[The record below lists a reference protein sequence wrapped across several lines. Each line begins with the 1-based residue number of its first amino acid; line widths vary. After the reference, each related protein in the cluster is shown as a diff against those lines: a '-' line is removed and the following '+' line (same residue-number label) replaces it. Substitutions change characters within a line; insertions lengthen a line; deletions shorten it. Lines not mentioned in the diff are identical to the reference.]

1 MIRPTINNKH
11 RLALLPVFLFSTFAL
26 GVVEVSSADNPKK
39 KEMAAKQEMAAPVDN
54 ADGGYCSNILDA
66 ASEARAAFRLKKLKD
81 IEAEIEKRIAALEE
95 KSQEIKSWLERREKF
110 IDKAQGQLVAI
121 YKQMR
126 PDAAALQLAVLD
138 EMTAA
143 AILLKLKPRTA
154 SSILNEMDP
163 KLAARLASFVS
174 YAAKKAAKKGQS

>member
-1 MIRPTINNKH
+1 MSRPASSFTH
-11 RLALLPVFLFSTFAL
+11 RGIVLSMVAAGILCL
-26 GVVEVSSADNPKK
+26 G
-39 KEMAAKQEMAAPVDN
+39 MAAAGGAEKSMAPKSAPSAPA
-54 ADGGYCSNILDA
+54 ADGGYCTNILDA
-66 ASEARAAFRLKKLKD
+66 ASEARAAFRLKKLKEVEKQ
-81 IEAEIEKRIAALEE
+81 IEGRIAALEE
-95 KSQEIKSWLERREKF
+95 KSKELKSWIERREKF

-126 PDAAALQLAVLD
+126 PDAAALQLSALD

-174 YAAKKAAKKGQS
+174 YAAKKATKRGQS

>member
-1 MIRPTINNKH
+1 MTNRTANM
-11 RLALLPVFLFSTFAL
+11 RSQLALLPVFLFSTFAL
-26 GVVEVSSADNPKK
+26 GLVEVSSADKPKI
-39 KEMAAKQEMAAPVDN
+39 QEMATKQVMAAPEDN

-81 IEAEIEKRIAALEE
+81 VEAEIEKRIAALEE

>member
-1 MIRPTINNKH
+1 MNGGAGILTH
-11 RLALLPVFLFSTFAL
+11 RATLRVAIATGVLCL
-26 GVVEVSSADNPKK
+26 GVLTAGGAEKS
-39 KEMAAKQEMAAPVDN
+39 MAPA
-54 ADGGYCSNILDA
+54 ADGGYCTNILDA
-66 ASEARAAFRLKKLKD
+66 ASEARAAFRLKKLK
-81 IEAEIEKRIAALEE
+81 EVEQQIEKRIAALEE
-95 KSQEIKSWLERREKF
+95 KSKELKSWIERREKF

-126 PDAAALQLAVLD
+126 PDAAALQLSALD

-174 YAAKKAAKKGQS
+174 YAAKKSAKKGQS